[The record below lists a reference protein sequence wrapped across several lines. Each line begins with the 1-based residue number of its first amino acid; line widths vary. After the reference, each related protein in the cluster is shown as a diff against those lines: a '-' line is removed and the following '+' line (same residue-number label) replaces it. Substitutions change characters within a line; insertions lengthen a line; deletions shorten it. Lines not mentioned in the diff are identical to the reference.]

1 MADFFYLTLTTTTQ
15 MRRRPPDKK
24 KHAAKKIYSIVCNC
38 FCDIN
43 LYAVILSS
51 VSLEYEH

>member
-43 LYAVILSS
+43 LYAVILSL